1 MVYSNVNSSS
11 GFAAVEK
18 IFIKSNILKYMPTV
32 SRCMST
38 QHPDNVNS
46 PFFAENP
53 ELGGEDEIK
62 EAFYSYSHIK
72 CKEQLWDCEG
82 KEVDNFVVKK
92 LLNKYEPFFRKQR
105 IGKDVF
111 LTLRAPNPSV
121 EKNEAKIL
129 LETLESIPRNFDTA
143 RLFYGDDIAPIF
155 EVAIPMTTDHME
167 LVRVAEYYK
176 QYVAGKQRKSL
187 TEGDVKI
194 SEWIGEFMPESINV
208 IPLIED
214 KETILNPEGVVEGYI
229 QKEKIKDYQR
239 VWLARSDPA
248 LNYGSLATV
257 LMLKVSLQKLSAIAE
272 KHSIEILPILGC
284 GSSPFR
290 GNFKP
295 TNVRNC
301 MKGYPSVYTYTIQSA
316 FKYDYPINQ
325 VSEAVTQLNETKPM
339 KPVPADEKKCI
350 EIIEKLQTEYQ
361 KQVKIIAPYAN
372 EMSSCIPGRRK
383 RKLHIGLFGYSRSVN
398 SIKLPRAITFCSTL
412 YSYGLPPEVLG
423 LNALNEGDIDF
434 IRSIYSNF
442 DSDLADSL
450 RYLNKD
456 NLNIFPKEIAQ
467 AIEKSS
473 KLTKFETDEKHKK
486 ITSIIADDFRK
497 KNFKLVS
504 ENIIR
509 AGFIRGFLG

>member
-1 MVYSNVNSSS
+1 
-11 GFAAVEK
+11 
-18 IFIKSNILKYMPTV
+18 MPNV

-38 QHPDNVNS
+38 QHPDNVNT

-72 CKEQLWDCEG
+72 CREQLWDCEG

-143 RLFYGDDIAPIF
+143 KLFYGDDIAPIF
-155 EVAIPMTTDHME
+155 EVAIPMTTDCME

-176 QYVAGKQRKSL
+176 QHVAGKQLKSL
-187 TEGDVKI
+187 AEGDVKI
-194 SEWIGEFMPESINV
+194 SEWIGEFRPEAINV

-214 KETILNPEGVVEGYI
+214 KETILKPEKAIEGYI

-257 LMLKVSLQKLSAIAE
+257 LMLKVSLQKLSRVAE

-295 TNVRNC
+295 TNVKNC

-316 FKYDYPINQ
+316 FKYDYPINE
-325 VSEAVTQLNETKPM
+325 VTDAVNILNETKPDE
-339 KPVPADEKKCI
+339 PVQVDEKKCN
-350 EIIEKLQTEYQ
+350 EIIEKLTAEYQ
-361 KQVKIIAPYAN
+361 KQVKLVAQNAN
-372 EMSSCIPGRRK
+372 EISAYIPSRRK
-383 RKLHIGLFGYSRSVN
+383 RKLHIGLFGYSRNVST
-398 SIKLPRAITFCSTL
+398 IKLPRAITFCAAL
-412 YSYGLPPEVLG
+412 YSLGLPPELLG
-423 LNALNEGDIDF
+423 LNALTENDADF

-442 DSDLADSL
+442 DADLADSL
-450 RYLNKD
+450 KYLNKD
-456 NLNIFPKEIAQ
+456 NLEIFPKEIAQ
-467 AIEKSS
+467 TAENACKMSG
-473 KLTKFETDEKHKK
+473 FETDEKHKK
-486 ITSIIADDFRK
+486 ITTIIAEDFK
-497 KNFKLVS
+497 KRNFKLVT
-504 ENIIR
+504 ENIVR